1 MNLISAVA
9 SMCIGSIFLSIFVM
23 VVAINLAYVARRW
36 YYGIKDMA

>member
-9 SMCIGSIFLSIFVM
+9 SMCIGAIFLSIFTM

-36 YYGIKDMA
+36 YYGIRDMA